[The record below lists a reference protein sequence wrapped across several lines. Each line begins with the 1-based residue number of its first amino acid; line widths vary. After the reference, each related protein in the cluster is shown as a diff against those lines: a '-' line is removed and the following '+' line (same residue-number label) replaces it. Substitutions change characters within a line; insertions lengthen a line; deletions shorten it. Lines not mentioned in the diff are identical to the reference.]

1 MQKEIILMQ
10 DVPGLG
16 AQGNVVKVADG
27 YARNYLFPR
36 KLAAPATPKYVK
48 VLELEKKRKEA
59 EGRRALEQLRQEAER
74 LSQTSCTITVEAG
87 EDGKLFGSVT
97 SQDIAESL
105 AQAGFTIDKKK
116 INLAEPIRELG
127 VYTVELKLYSDI
139 TASLKVWV
147 VQK

>member
-16 AQGNVVKVADG
+16 AQGDVVKVAEG
-27 YARNYLFPR
+27 YARNYLFPQ
-36 KLAAPATPKYVK
+36 KLAAPATPKYVRM
-48 VLELEKKRKEA
+48 LELEKKRKEA
-59 EGRRALEQLRQEAER
+59 EAKRALEQLRQEAEK
-74 LSQTSCTITVEAG
+74 LSQASCTIAVEAG

-97 SQDIAESL
+97 AQDIAESL
-105 AQAGFTIDKKK
+105 EQAGFTLDKKK
-116 INLAEPIRELG
+116 INLAEPIKELG
-127 VYTVELKLYSDI
+127 VYSVELQLYSDI

>member
-1 MQKEIILMQ
+1 VQKEIILMQ

>member
-1 MQKEIILMQ
+1 VQKEIILMQ

-16 AQGNVVKVADG
+16 VQGNVVKVADG

-36 KLAAPATPKYVK
+36 KLAAPATPRYAKA
-48 VLELEKKRKEA
+48 LELEKKRKEA
-59 EGRRALEQLRQEAER
+59 EARRALEQLGQEAER
-74 LSQTSCTITVEAG
+74 LSGTSCTITVEAG

-97 SQDIAESL
+97 AQDIAESL
-105 AQAGFTIDKKK
+105 EQAGFTIDKKR
-116 INLAEPIRELG
+116 INLAEPIKELG
-127 VYTVELKLYSDI
+127 LYTVELKLYSDI